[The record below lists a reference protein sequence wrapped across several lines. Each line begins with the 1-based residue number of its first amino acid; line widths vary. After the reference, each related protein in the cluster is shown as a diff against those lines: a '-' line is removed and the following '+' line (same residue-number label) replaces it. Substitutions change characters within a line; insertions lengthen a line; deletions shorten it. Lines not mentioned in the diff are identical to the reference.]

1 VALIRPGSYT
11 LRIGS
16 LVLKTI
22 RELKILQLIDSFHAG
37 GAERM
42 CVNIAN
48 VLHEQGYEVYVCA
61 TREGG
66 PLEKFIDKDVNYF
79 VLNKRSSLDILAF
92 RKFVQIIRSNKIDV
106 IHAHSSS
113 LFWAVAAKFFFRNL
127 KVIWHDHLGLRIRDR
142 EKTPFYRLLSV
153 KIDAIISVN
162 DELADWSLKNMKV
175 PDERVRVINNFP
187 LLTILPHHPD
197 PDYFTIVCLA
207 NIRPQKDHATL
218 IKAIGILAERKL
230 PKKLQ
235 VILAGSYDEDEYFN
249 ELRTLVQSMGLK
261 EIIEFRGQVEDT
273 ATLLASAD
281 CGVLS
286 SVSEGLPVSLLEY
299 GMAGLPVVVTDV
311 GQCAEV
317 VDTGKFGRIV
327 PPGDADVLA
336 NELFWII
343 QNRDS
348 ALQMGDTFRKHVNNE
363 YGPVQ
368 FMRQYYS
375 LLDKII
381 ER

>member
-1 VALIRPGSYT
+1 MR
-11 LRIGS
+11 
-16 LVLKTI
+16 
-22 RELKILQLIDSFHAG
+22 ILQLIDSLGIG

-48 VLHEQGYEVYVCA
+48 VLHEDGYEVYLCA
-61 TREGG
+61 TRAGG
-66 PLEKFIDKDVNYF
+66 PLERFIDKDVNYF

-92 RKFVQIIRSNKIDV
+92 RKFIQIIRSNKIDV

-127 KVIWHDHLGLRIRDR
+127 KVIWHDHLGVRIRDR
-142 EKTPFYRLLSV
+142 KKNPFYRLLSV
-153 KIDAIISVN
+153 KIDAVISVN
-162 DELADWSLKNMKV
+162 DELADWSRKNMKV
-175 PDERVRVINNFP
+175 SDERIQFLNNFP
-187 LLTILPHHPD
+187 LLTTLPHHPD